1 MDTTK
6 EVKKGEEDVKKAKVR
21 ITLTCKNLKSVEKA
35 SNEIIQRGKKIENVE
50 VKGPVRM
57 PTKILVITVRKSPCG
72 EGSKTWDRFEMR
84 IFKRVIDLTCLVSDI
99 KSITNFRIDPGVEIE
114 LTMITEDE

>member
-6 EVKKGEEDVKKAKVR
+6 EAKKGEEDVKRAKAR

-35 SNEIIQRGKKIENVE
+35 SNEIITRGKKIEEVE

-57 PTKILVITVRKSPCG
+57 PTKILVHTVRKSPCG
-72 EGSKTWDRFEMR
+72 EGSKTWERYEMR
-84 IFKRVIDLTCLVSDI
+84 IYKRVIDLTCCVSDI
-99 KSITNFRIDPGVEIE
+99 KNITNFRIDPGVEIE
-114 LTMITEDE
+114 LTITSDE